1 MEDGLQGSSSMS
13 ILSLYDG
20 MPLPQQLMV
29 FDNLREQQRNSNGK
43 ETRRCIISTSVA
55 ETGITVPR
63 VRYVVDSGFTRY
75 NYFDVKS
82 GVETWITCLASR
94 AVATQRAGRACRT
107 GPGRVYRLMP
117 GDTYTGDE
125 VQDHAPPEMQR
136 ADVTAAVLQLKAIG
150 VDDILHFDF
159 ISPPPAALIYSLELL
174 YSLGALDDD
183 CALTITGRRMS
194 DFPLNPRMSKA
205 LLTSLQRGC
214 AVEMLA
220 IAAMCSVGHPFV
232 SQNNMTALR
241 ASFKATAGLVLNLQK
256 RLCGKGYR
264 GALTVSQVPLVTT
277 SLS

>member
-1 MEDGLQGSSSMS
+1 MATALSIHSREPPGDILCFLPSAKDVDEAVRLLEHRLMEDGLQGSSSMS

-136 ADVTAAVLQLKAIG
+136 ADDCRCTATQ
-150 VDDILHFDF
+150 
-159 ISPPPAALIYSLELL
+159 
-174 YSLGALDDD
+174 
-183 CALTITGRRMS
+183 
-194 DFPLNPRMSKA
+194 
-205 LLTSLQRGC
+205 
-214 AVEMLA
+214 
-220 IAAMCSVGHPFV
+220 
-232 SQNNMTALR
+232 
-241 ASFKATAGLVLNLQK
+241 
-256 RLCGKGYR
+256 GYW
-264 GALTVSQVPLVTT
+264 G
-277 SLS
+277 